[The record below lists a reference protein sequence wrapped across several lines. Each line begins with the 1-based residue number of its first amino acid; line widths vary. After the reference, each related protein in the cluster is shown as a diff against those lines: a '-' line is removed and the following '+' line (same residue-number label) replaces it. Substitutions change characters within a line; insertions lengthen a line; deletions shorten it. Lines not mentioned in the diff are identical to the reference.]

1 MKGRFEVQ
9 GKGGKIRDIQVS
21 VKTYND
27 LKEVIDQK
35 DSFDFNG
42 RTYRNDLEKIARF
55 IGENPENKGSHGL
68 RWNFAQD
75 RFSEV
80 QLKADVNDIRALS
93 IVSEEMGHIRA
104 SITEH
109 YLGK

>member
-1 MKGRFEVQ
+1 M
-9 GKGGKIRDIQVS
+9 
-21 VKTYND
+21 
-27 LKEVIDQK
+27 
-35 DSFDFNG
+35 
-42 RTYRNDLEKIARF
+42 
-55 IGENPENKGSHGL
+55 
-68 RWNFAQD
+68 RWNFAQN

-80 QLKADVNDIRALS
+80 QLKADVNEIQALS